1 MQLRKAQLATE
12 KGRAEEKQVVTSG
25 SLVAKGEKYV
35 GKGCGVSCG
44 SFCLFVWGFFLIYL
58 FILN

>member
-1 MQLRKAQLATE
+1 MD
-12 KGRAEEKQVVTSG
+12 TSG
-25 SLVAKGEKYV
+25 SPVAKGEKYI

-44 SFCLFVWGFFLIYL
+44 SFCLVFFFNL